1 MRLFFDIFAIRTL
14 HASDQLHKGW
24 VRRLYFLDKKN
35 SIFTHQICH
44 SDVTLKDKITAD
56 MSLNTQILI
65 AAILGIAFGFL
76 LSVFPQ
82 SSFFTSSLYGL
93 GIISSIFI
101 GLLKMLLI
109 PLIFSSIVVG
119 VSNLQAGGQ
128 LGKVWKITVAC
139 CVTTTILALIL
150 GIGCAHLFDVGKGV
164 DIALF
169 QNDMN
174 QYQTPDTLTPTSF
187 FTNFIQNTLI
197 NPFKAFAEGNVL
209 AVVVF
214 ALFIGVALVHG
225 GERFKAVRQ
234 LAAQFFEIMM
244 LMIRWVMKLAPLGI
258 FALLAKLI
266 ATEDLSVLSR
276 LAEFAVVVTGTTIF
290 HGAVV
295 LPLLLWIFGKMDPVT
310 FFKGTRA
317 ALITAF
323 ATSSS
328 SATMPLSMKC
338 AQENLKVSPAT
349 AGFVIP
355 LGTQLNMDGTAL
367 YEAAAA
373 LFVAN
378 LIGLD
383 LSLGQQLIVCLTAMI
398 ASLGAPGIPSA
409 GMVTMIMVLQSV
421 GLPAEAIAI
430 LLPIDRLLDTVR
442 TVVNVQGDMMIS
454 VVVDRHTRET
464 VTEPNS

>member
-1 MRLFFDIFAIRTL
+1 MLDSAQLAWHSAKQDDITIYAP
-14 HASDQLHKGW
+14 
-24 VRRLYFLDKKN
+24 
-35 SIFTHQICH
+35 
-44 SDVTLKDKITAD
+44 
-56 MSLNTQILI
+56 MSLNTQILV
-65 AAILGIAFGFL
+65 AAILGVLFGFL
-76 LSVFPQ
+76 LNLLPGIAFYDG
-82 SSFFTSSLYGL
+82 SLYGL
-93 GIISSIFI
+93 SIASSIFI

-119 VSNLQAGGQ
+119 VSNLQASGQ
-128 LGKVWKITVAC
+128 LSRVWKITLLC
-139 CVTTTILALIL
+139 CVTTTTLALIL
-150 GIGCAHLFDVGKGV
+150 GLACAHLFEVGKGV
-164 DIALF
+164 DVRLF
-169 QNDMN
+169 QDAMS
-174 QYQTPDTLTPTSF
+174 QHQTPDTLTPSSF

-214 ALFIGVALVHG
+214 ALFVGVALVKG
-225 GERFKAVRQ
+225 GEQFRTVRR
-234 LAAQFFEIMM
+234 LSHQFFDIMM
-244 LMIRWVMKLAPLGI
+244 LMIGWVMKLAPLGI

-266 ATEDLSVLSR
+266 ATEDVTVLSR

-290 HGAVV
+290 HGLVV
-295 LPLLLWIFGKMDPVT
+295 LPLLLWLFGKMNPVT

-338 AQENLKVSPAT
+338 AQENLKVRPQT

-373 LFVAN
+373 LFIAN
-378 LIGLD
+378 LMGLD
-383 LSLGQQLIVCLTAMI
+383 LTLGQQLVVCATAMI

-454 VVVDRHTRET
+454 VVVDRYTRDDEIT
-464 VTEPNS
+464 TQS

>member
-1 MRLFFDIFAIRTL
+1 
-14 HASDQLHKGW
+14 
-24 VRRLYFLDKKN
+24 
-35 SIFTHQICH
+35 
-44 SDVTLKDKITAD
+44 
-56 MSLNTQILI
+56 MSLNTQILV
-65 AAILGIAFGFL
+65 AAILGVLFGFL
-76 LSVFPQ
+76 LNLLPGSAFYDG
-82 SSFFTSSLYGL
+82 SLYGL
-93 GIISSIFI
+93 SIASSIFI

-119 VSNLQAGGQ
+119 VSNLQASGQ
-128 LGKVWKITVAC
+128 LSRVWKITLLC
-139 CVTTTILALIL
+139 CVTTTTLALIL
-150 GIGCAHLFDVGKGV
+150 GLACAHLFEVGKGV
-164 DIALF
+164 DVRLF
-169 QNDMN
+169 QDAMS
-174 QYQTPDTLTPTSF
+174 QHQTPDTLTPSSF

-214 ALFIGVALVHG
+214 ALFVGVALVKG
-225 GERFKAVRQ
+225 GEQFRTVRR
-234 LAAQFFEIMM
+234 LSHQFFDIMM
-244 LMIRWVMKLAPLGI
+244 LMIGWVMKLAPLGI

-266 ATEDLSVLSR
+266 ATEDVTVLSR

-290 HGAVV
+290 HGLVV
-295 LPLLLWIFGKMDPVT
+295 LPLLLWLFGKMNPVT

-338 AQENLKVSPAT
+338 AQENLKVRPQT

-373 LFVAN
+373 LFIAN
-378 LIGLD
+378 LMGLD
-383 LSLGQQLIVCLTAMI
+383 LTLGQQLVVCATAMI

-454 VVVDRHTRET
+454 VVVDRYTRDDEIAIQ
-464 VTEPNS
+464 S

>member
-1 MRLFFDIFAIRTL
+1 
-14 HASDQLHKGW
+14 
-24 VRRLYFLDKKN
+24 
-35 SIFTHQICH
+35 
-44 SDVTLKDKITAD
+44 
-56 MSLNTQILI
+56 MSLNTQILL
-65 AAILGIAFGFL
+65 AAILGAAFGFL
-76 LSVFPQ
+76 LNQFPQ
-82 SSFFTSSLYGL
+82 TQFFEFSLYGL
-93 GIISSIFI
+93 GIAGSVFI

-128 LGKVWKITVAC
+128 LSRVWKITLAC
-139 CVTTTILALIL
+139 CVTTTTLALIL
-150 GIGCAHLFDVGKGV
+150 GLACAHIFQVGKGV
-164 DIALF
+164 DIMMF
-169 QNDMN
+169 QDAMN
-174 QYQTPDTLTPTSF
+174 QHQTPDTLTPASF
-187 FTNFIQNTLI
+187 FSNFIQNTLI

-214 ALFIGVALVHG
+214 ALFIGSALVKG
-225 GERFKAVRQ
+225 GDKFRSVRKLSQ
-234 LAAQFFEIMM
+234 QFFDIMM
-244 LMIRWVMKLAPLGI
+244 LMIGWVMKLAPLGI

-266 ATEDLSVLSR
+266 STEDISVLSR
-276 LAEFAVVVTGTTIF
+276 LAEFAAVVTGTTIF

-295 LPLLLWIFGKMDPVT
+295 LPLLLWIFGKMNPVA
-310 FFKGTRA
+310 FFKGARA

-328 SATMPLSMKC
+328 SAAMPLSMKC
-338 AQENLKVSPAT
+338 AQENLGVRPQT

-373 LFVAN
+373 LFIAN
-378 LIGLD
+378 LMGLD
-383 LSLGQQLIVCLTAMI
+383 LTLGQQLVVCATAMI

-454 VVVDRHTRET
+454 VVVDRHTQDAGA
-464 VTEPNS
+464 PASSS

>member
-1 MRLFFDIFAIRTL
+1 
-14 HASDQLHKGW
+14 
-24 VRRLYFLDKKN
+24 
-35 SIFTHQICH
+35 
-44 SDVTLKDKITAD
+44 
-56 MSLNTQILI
+56 MSLNTQILL
-65 AAILGIAFGFL
+65 AAILGVAFGFIL
-76 LSVFPQ
+76 NLFPETQFLSA
-82 SSFFTSSLYGL
+82 SLYGL
-93 GIISSIFI
+93 GIASSIFI
-101 GLLKMLLI
+101 GLLKMLLV

-128 LGKVWKITVAC
+128 LSRTWKITLAC
-139 CVTTTILALIL
+139 CVTTTTLALIL
-150 GIGCAHLFDVGKGV
+150 GLACAHLFKVGQGV
-164 DIALF
+164 DIVMF
-169 QNDMN
+169 QDAMN
-174 QYQTPDTLTPTSF
+174 QHQTPDTLTPGSF

-197 NPFKAFAEGNVL
+197 NPFKAFSEGNVL

-214 ALFIGVALVHG
+214 SLFLGVALVKG
-225 GERFKAVRQ
+225 GEKFRSVRKLSQ
-234 LAAQFFEIMM
+234 QFFDIMM
-244 LMIRWVMKLAPLGI
+244 MMIGWVMKLAPIGI

-266 ATEDLSVLSR
+266 ATEDISVLSR
-276 LAEFAVVVTGTTIF
+276 LAEFAAVVTGTTIF
-290 HGAVV
+290 HSVVV
-295 LPLLLWIFGKMDPVT
+295 LPLLLWIFGKMNPIT

-338 AQENLKVSPAT
+338 AQENLGVRPQT

-373 LFVAN
+373 LFIAN
-378 LIGLD
+378 LMGLD
-383 LSLGQQLIVCLTAMI
+383 LTLGQQLIVCATAMI

-454 VVVDRHTRET
+454 VVVDRHTRDLDM
-464 VTEPNS
+464 PIHSN

>member
-1 MRLFFDIFAIRTL
+1 
-14 HASDQLHKGW
+14 
-24 VRRLYFLDKKN
+24 
-35 SIFTHQICH
+35 
-44 SDVTLKDKITAD
+44 
-56 MSLNTQILI
+56 MSLNSQILI
-65 AAILGIAFGFL
+65 AAIVGVIFGFIL
-76 LSVFPQ
+76 NLFPNTQ
-82 SSFFTSSLYGL
+82 FFDASIYGL
-93 GIISSIFI
+93 SIVSSVFI

-119 VSNLQAGGQ
+119 VSNLQATGQ
-128 LGKVWKITVAC
+128 LSRTWKITLMC
-139 CVTTTILALIL
+139 CVTTTTLALIL
-150 GIGCAHLFDVGKGV
+150 GLTCAHLFNVGKGV
-164 DIALF
+164 DIVMF
-169 QNDMN
+169 QDAMN
-174 QYQTPDTLTPTSF
+174 SHQTPDTLTPTSF

-214 ALFIGVALVHG
+214 ALFVGVALVKG
-225 GERFKAVRQ
+225 GENFRTVRK
-234 LAAQFFEIMM
+234 LSHQFFDIMM
-244 LMIRWVMKLAPLGI
+244 LMIGWVMKLAPFGI
-258 FALLAKLI
+258 LALLAKLI
-266 ATEDLSVLSR
+266 ATEDITVLSR
-276 LAEFAVVVTGTTIF
+276 LAEFAAVVTGTTIF
-290 HGAVV
+290 HGVVV
-295 LPLLLWIFGKMDPVT
+295 LPLLLWIFGKMNPLT

-338 AQENLKVSPAT
+338 AQENLGVRPQT

-373 LFVAN
+373 LFIAN
-378 LIGLD
+378 LMGLD
-383 LSLGQQLIVCLTAMI
+383 LTISQQLIVCATAMI

-454 VVVDRHTRET
+454 VVVDRHTKEENT
-464 VTEPNS
+464 A

>member
-1 MRLFFDIFAIRTL
+1 
-14 HASDQLHKGW
+14 
-24 VRRLYFLDKKN
+24 
-35 SIFTHQICH
+35 
-44 SDVTLKDKITAD
+44 

-76 LSVFPQ
+76 LNQFPNTQ
-82 SSFFTSSLYGL
+82 FFEASIYGL
-93 GIISSIFI
+93 GIASSIFI
-101 GLLKMLLI
+101 GLLKMLLV

-128 LGKVWKITVAC
+128 LSRTWKITLAC
-139 CVTTTILALIL
+139 CVTTTTLALIL
-150 GIGCAHLFDVGKGV
+150 GISCAHLFDVGKGV
-164 DIALF
+164 DITLF
-169 QNDMN
+169 QDAMN
-174 QYQTPDTLTPTSF
+174 QHQSPDTLTASSF

-214 ALFIGVALVHG
+214 ALLLGVALVKG
-225 GERFKAVRQ
+225 GERFQSIRK
-234 LAAQFFEIMM
+234 LSTQFFEVMM
-244 LMIRWVMKLAPLGI
+244 MMVGWVMKLAPIGI

-266 ATEDLSVLSR
+266 STEDISILSR
-276 LAEFAVVVTGTTIF
+276 LAEFAAVVTGTTIF
-290 HGAVV
+290 HGIVV
-295 LPLLLWIFGKMDPVT
+295 LPLLLWIFGRMNPIT
-310 FFKGTRA
+310 FFRGARA

-338 AQENLKVSPAT
+338 AQENLGVRPQT

-373 LFVAN
+373 LFIAN
-378 LIGLD
+378 LMGLD
-383 LSLGQQLIVCLTAMI
+383 LSLGQQVIVCLTAMI

-454 VVVDRHTRET
+454 VVVDRYTKDMGS
-464 VTEPNS
+464 PS

>member
-1 MRLFFDIFAIRTL
+1 
-14 HASDQLHKGW
+14 
-24 VRRLYFLDKKN
+24 
-35 SIFTHQICH
+35 
-44 SDVTLKDKITAD
+44 

-65 AAILGIAFGFL
+65 AAVLGVVFGFIL
-76 LSVFPQ
+76 TLFPQ
-82 SSFFTSSLYGL
+82 SHFFEISLYGI
-93 GIISSIFI
+93 GIVSSVFI
-101 GLLKMLLI
+101 GMLKMILI
-109 PLIFSSIVVG
+109 PLIFTSIVVG

-128 LGKVWKITVAC
+128 LSRTWKITLAC
-139 CVTTTILALIL
+139 CVTTTTLALIL
-150 GIGCAHLFDVGKGV
+150 GLSAAHLFDVGKGV
-164 DIALF
+164 DIVMF
-169 QNDMN
+169 QDAMA
-174 QYQTPDTLTPTSF
+174 QHQSPDTLTPSSF

-214 ALFIGVALVHG
+214 ALMIGVALVAG
-225 GERFKAVRQ
+225 GDQFRSVRKLSQ
-234 LAAQFFEIMM
+234 QFFDIMM
-244 LMIRWVMKLAPLGI
+244 MIIGWVMKLAPLGI

-266 ATEDLSVLSR
+266 ATEDISVLSR
-276 LAEFAVVVTGTTIF
+276 LAEFAAVVTGTTIF

-295 LPLLLWIFGKMDPVT
+295 LPLLLWIFGKMDPIT
-310 FFKGTRA
+310 FFRGTRA

-338 AQENLKVSPAT
+338 AQENLGVRPQT

-373 LFVAN
+373 LFIAN
-378 LIGLD
+378 LMGLD
-383 LSLGQQLIVCLTAMI
+383 LTLGQQLIVCATAMI

-454 VVVDRHTRET
+454 VVVDRHTRDEHD
-464 VTEPNS
+464 VTTTTST

>member
-1 MRLFFDIFAIRTL
+1 
-14 HASDQLHKGW
+14 
-24 VRRLYFLDKKN
+24 
-35 SIFTHQICH
+35 
-44 SDVTLKDKITAD
+44 
-56 MSLNTQILI
+56 MSLNTQILV
-65 AAILGIAFGFL
+65 AAILGVLFGFFLNL
-76 LSVFPQ
+76 LPDSAFYDG
-82 SSFFTSSLYGL
+82 SLYGL
-93 GIISSIFI
+93 SIASSIFI

-119 VSNLQAGGQ
+119 VSNLQASGQ
-128 LGKVWKITVAC
+128 LSRVWKITLLC
-139 CVTTTILALIL
+139 CVTTTTLALIL
-150 GIGCAHLFDVGKGV
+150 GLACAHLFEVGKGV
-164 DIALF
+164 DVRLF
-169 QNDMN
+169 QDAMS
-174 QYQTPDTLTPTSF
+174 QHLTPDTLTPSSF

-214 ALFIGVALVHG
+214 ALFVGVALVKG
-225 GERFKAVRQ
+225 GEQFRTVRR
-234 LAAQFFEIMM
+234 LSHQFFDIMM
-244 LMIRWVMKLAPLGI
+244 LMIGWVMKLAPLGI

-266 ATEDLSVLSR
+266 ATEDVTVLSR

-290 HGAVV
+290 HGLVV
-295 LPLLLWIFGKMDPVT
+295 LPLLLWLFGKMNPVT

-338 AQENLKVSPAT
+338 AQENLKVRPQT

-373 LFVAN
+373 LFIAN
-378 LIGLD
+378 LMGLD
-383 LSLGQQLIVCLTAMI
+383 LTLGQQLVVCATAMI

-454 VVVDRHTRET
+454 VVVDRYTRDDEIAIQ
-464 VTEPNS
+464 S

>member
-1 MRLFFDIFAIRTL
+1 MLDSAQLAWHSAKQDDITIYAP
-14 HASDQLHKGW
+14 
-24 VRRLYFLDKKN
+24 
-35 SIFTHQICH
+35 
-44 SDVTLKDKITAD
+44 
-56 MSLNTQILI
+56 MSLNTQILV
-65 AAILGIAFGFL
+65 AAILGVLFGFL
-76 LSVFPQ
+76 LNLLPGSALYDG
-82 SSFFTSSLYGL
+82 SLYGL
-93 GIISSIFI
+93 SIASSIFI

-119 VSNLQAGGQ
+119 VSNLQASGQ
-128 LGKVWKITVAC
+128 LSRVWKITLLC
-139 CVTTTILALIL
+139 CVTTTTLALIL
-150 GIGCAHLFDVGKGV
+150 GLACAHLFEVGKGV
-164 DIALF
+164 DVRLF
-169 QNDMN
+169 QDAMS
-174 QYQTPDTLTPTSF
+174 QHQTPDTLTPSSF

-214 ALFIGVALVHG
+214 ALFVGVALVKG
-225 GERFKAVRQ
+225 DEQFRTVRR
-234 LAAQFFEIMM
+234 LSHQFFDIMM
-244 LMIRWVMKLAPLGI
+244 LMIGWVMKLAPLGI

-266 ATEDLSVLSR
+266 ATEDVTVLSR

-290 HGAVV
+290 HGLVV
-295 LPLLLWIFGKMDPVT
+295 LPLLLWLFGKMNPVT

-338 AQENLKVSPAT
+338 AQENLKVRPQT

-373 LFVAN
+373 LFIAN
-378 LIGLD
+378 LMGLD
-383 LSLGQQLIVCLTAMI
+383 LTLGQQLVVCATAMI

-454 VVVDRHTRET
+454 VVVDRYTRDDQIAT
-464 VTEPNS
+464 QS

>member
-1 MRLFFDIFAIRTL
+1 
-14 HASDQLHKGW
+14 
-24 VRRLYFLDKKN
+24 
-35 SIFTHQICH
+35 
-44 SDVTLKDKITAD
+44 
-56 MSLNTQILI
+56 MSLNTQILC
-65 AAILGIAFGFL
+65 AAILGLAFGFIL
-76 LSVFPQ
+76 TCYPN
-82 SSFFTSSLYGL
+82 SSFFDSSLYGL
-93 GIISSIFI
+93 SLLSSIFI

-128 LGKVWKITVAC
+128 LHRVWKITILC
-139 CVTTTILALIL
+139 CVTTTTLALIL
-150 GIGCAHLFDVGKGV
+150 GLACAHLFEVGKGV

-169 QNDMN
+169 QQAML
-174 QYQTPDTLTPTSF
+174 QYQSPDTLTTSSF
-187 FTNFIQNTLI
+187 FTNFFQNTLI
-197 NPFKAFAEGNVL
+197 NPFKAFTEGNVL

-214 ALFIGVALVHG
+214 ALMIGIALVKG
-225 GERFKAVRQ
+225 GEQFKTVRQ
-234 LAAQFFEIMM
+234 LSQQFFGIMM
-244 LMIRWVMKLAPLGI
+244 LMIGWVMKLAPLGI

-266 ATEDLSVLSR
+266 ATEDISVLSR
-276 LAEFAVVVTGTTIF
+276 LAEFAAVVTGTTIF
-290 HGAVV
+290 HGLVV
-295 LPLLLWIFGKMDPVT
+295 LPLLLWIFGKMKPSI
-310 FFKGTRA
+310 FFSATKT

-328 SATMPLSMKC
+328 SATMPLSLKC
-338 AQENLKVSPAT
+338 AQENLGVRPQT

-373 LFVAN
+373 LFIAN
-378 LIGLD
+378 LMGLD
-383 LSLGQQLIVCLTAMI
+383 LTLGQQLIVCATAMI

-454 VVVDRHTRET
+454 VVVDRYTKE
-464 VTEPNS
+464 E

>member
-1 MRLFFDIFAIRTL
+1 
-14 HASDQLHKGW
+14 
-24 VRRLYFLDKKN
+24 
-35 SIFTHQICH
+35 
-44 SDVTLKDKITAD
+44 
-56 MSLNTQILI
+56 MSLNTQILL
-65 AAILGIAFGFL
+65 AAILGVAFGFIL
-76 LSVFPQ
+76 NLFPETQFLSA
-82 SSFFTSSLYGL
+82 SLYGL
-93 GIISSIFI
+93 GIASSIFI
-101 GLLKMLLI
+101 GLLKMLLV

-128 LGKVWKITVAC
+128 LSRTWKITLAC
-139 CVTTTILALIL
+139 CVTTTTLALIL
-150 GIGCAHLFDVGKGV
+150 GLACAHLFKVGQGV
-164 DIALF
+164 DIVMF
-169 QNDMN
+169 QDAMN
-174 QYQTPDTLTPTSF
+174 QHQTPDTLTPGSF
-187 FTNFIQNTLI
+187 FINFIQNTLI
-197 NPFKAFAEGNVL
+197 NPFKAFSEGNVL

-214 ALFIGVALVHG
+214 SLFLGVALVKG
-225 GERFKAVRQ
+225 GEKFRSVRKLSQ
-234 LAAQFFEIMM
+234 QFFDIMM
-244 LMIRWVMKLAPLGI
+244 MMIGWVMKLAPIGI

-266 ATEDLSVLSR
+266 VTEDISVLSR
-276 LAEFAVVVTGTTIF
+276 LAEFAAVVTGTTIF
-290 HGAVV
+290 HGVVV
-295 LPLLLWIFGKMDPVT
+295 LPLLLWIFGKMNPIT

-338 AQENLKVSPAT
+338 AQENLGVRPQT

-373 LFVAN
+373 LFIAN
-378 LIGLD
+378 LMGLD
-383 LSLGQQLIVCLTAMI
+383 LTLGQQLIVCATAMI

-454 VVVDRHTRET
+454 VVVDRHTRDLDM
-464 VTEPNS
+464 PIHSN

>member
-1 MRLFFDIFAIRTL
+1 
-14 HASDQLHKGW
+14 
-24 VRRLYFLDKKN
+24 
-35 SIFTHQICH
+35 
-44 SDVTLKDKITAD
+44 
-56 MSLNTQILI
+56 MSLNTQILV
-65 AAILGIAFGFL
+65 AAILGLLFGYILNMFPNGDFFSASIYGIGIA
-76 LSVFPQ
+76 
-82 SSFFTSSLYGL
+82 
-93 GIISSIFI
+93 SSIFI

-128 LGKVWKITVAC
+128 FGRVWKITVLC
-139 CVTTTILALIL
+139 CITTTTLALAL
-150 GIGCAHLFDVGKGV
+150 GLACAHLFEVGKGV
-164 DIALF
+164 DIAMF
-169 QNDMN
+169 QEAMS
-174 QYQTPDTLTPTSF
+174 QHQSPDTLTPSSF
-187 FTNFIQNTLI
+187 ITNFIQNTLI
-197 NPFKAFAEGNVL
+197 NPFRAFSEGNVL
-209 AVVVF
+209 AVVLF
-214 ALFIGVALVHG
+214 ALLIGVALVKG
-225 GERFKAVRQ
+225 GERFKGVRSLSQ
-234 LAAQFFEIMM
+234 QVFDIMM
-244 LMIRWVMKLAPLGI
+244 MMIGWVMKLAPLGI
-258 FALLAKLI
+258 FALLAKLV
-266 ATEDLSVLSR
+266 ATEDISVLSR

-295 LPLLLWIFGKMDPVT
+295 LPLLLWIFGKMDPIT
-310 FFKGTRA
+310 FFKGTKT

-328 SATMPLSMKC
+328 SATMPLSLKC
-338 AQENLKVSPAT
+338 AQENLGVRPQT

-355 LGTQLNMDGTAL
+355 IGTQLNMDGTAL

-373 LFVAN
+373 LFIAN
-378 LIGLD
+378 LMGLD

-454 VVVDRHTRET
+454 VVVDHHTKEA
-464 VTEPNS
+464 ELSGKS

>member
-1 MRLFFDIFAIRTL
+1 
-14 HASDQLHKGW
+14 
-24 VRRLYFLDKKN
+24 
-35 SIFTHQICH
+35 
-44 SDVTLKDKITAD
+44 
-56 MSLNTQILI
+56 MSLNTQILV
-65 AAILGIAFGFL
+65 AAILGVLFGFL
-76 LSVFPQ
+76 LNLLPGSAFYDG
-82 SSFFTSSLYGL
+82 SLYGL
-93 GIISSIFI
+93 SIASSIFI

-119 VSNLQAGGQ
+119 VSNLQASGQ
-128 LGKVWKITVAC
+128 LSRVWKITLLC
-139 CVTTTILALIL
+139 CVTTTTLALIL
-150 GIGCAHLFDVGKGV
+150 GLACAHLFEVGKGV
-164 DIALF
+164 DVRLF
-169 QNDMN
+169 QDAMS
-174 QYQTPDTLTPTSF
+174 QHQTPDTLTPSSF

-214 ALFIGVALVHG
+214 ALFVGVALVKG
-225 GERFKAVRQ
+225 GEQFRTVRR
-234 LAAQFFEIMM
+234 LSHQFFDIMM
-244 LMIRWVMKLAPLGI
+244 LMIGWVMKLAPLGI

-266 ATEDLSVLSR
+266 ATEDVTVLSR

-290 HGAVV
+290 HGLVV
-295 LPLLLWIFGKMDPVT
+295 LPLLLWLFAKMNPVT

-338 AQENLKVSPAT
+338 AQENLKVRPQT

-373 LFVAN
+373 LFIAN
-378 LIGLD
+378 LMGLD
-383 LSLGQQLIVCLTAMI
+383 LTLGQQLVVCATAMI

-454 VVVDRHTRET
+454 VVVDRYTRDNEIAT
-464 VTEPNS
+464 QS

>member
-1 MRLFFDIFAIRTL
+1 MPTE
-14 HASDQLHKGW
+14 
-24 VRRLYFLDKKN
+24 KN
-35 SIFTHQICH
+35 N
-44 SDVTLKDKITAD
+44 AD
-56 MSLNTQILI
+56 MNLNTQILI
-65 AAILGIAFGFL
+65 AAILGLAFGFL
-76 LSVFPQ
+76 LTMYPDTAFVKH
-82 SSFFTSSLYGL
+82 SLYGL
-93 GIISSIFI
+93 GILSSVFI
-101 GLLKMLLI
+101 GLLKMLLV

-128 LGKVWKITVAC
+128 LGPVWKITFLC
-139 CVTTTILALIL
+139 CLTTTTLALIL
-150 GIGCAHLFDVGKGV
+150 GISCAHLFEVGRGI
-164 DIALF
+164 DISIF
-169 QNDMN
+169 QTSMQN
-174 QYQTPDTLTPTSF
+174 YQAPDSLNPASF

-197 NPFKAFAEGNVL
+197 NPFKAFSDGNVL

-214 ALFIGVALVHG
+214 ALFVGVALVQG
-225 GERFKAVRQ
+225 GERFKSIR
-234 LAAQFFEIMM
+234 LLSHQFFEMMM
-244 LMIRWVMKLAPLGI
+244 LLVGWVMKLAPLGI
-258 FALLAKLI
+258 FALLAKLM
-266 ATEDLSVLSR
+266 ATEDISVLSR

-295 LPLLLWIFGKMDPVT
+295 LPLLLWIFGRMSPWT
-310 FFKGTRA
+310 FLKGTRT

-338 AQENLKVSPAT
+338 AQENLGVRPQT

-378 LIGLD
+378 LVGLD
-383 LSLGQQLIVCLTAMI
+383 LNLTQQIIVCLTAMI

-454 VVVDRHTRET
+454 VVVDRYTKDKDIS
-464 VTEPNS
+464 V

>member
-1 MRLFFDIFAIRTL
+1 
-14 HASDQLHKGW
+14 
-24 VRRLYFLDKKN
+24 
-35 SIFTHQICH
+35 
-44 SDVTLKDKITAD
+44 
-56 MSLNTQILI
+56 MSLNSQILV
-65 AAILGIAFGFL
+65 AAILGVVFGFIL
-76 LSVFPQ
+76 MLFPNTA
-82 SSFFTSSLYGL
+82 FFSNSLYGI

-101 GLLKMLLI
+101 GLLKMLLV

-128 LGKVWKITVAC
+128 LGRTWKITLAC
-139 CVTTTILALIL
+139 CVTTTTLALIL
-150 GIGCAHLFDVGKGV
+150 GLACAHLFDVGKGV
-164 DIALF
+164 NIVMFEDAMA
-169 QNDMN
+169 QH
-174 QYQTPDTLTPTSF
+174 QTPDTLTPSSF

-197 NPFKAFAEGNVL
+197 NPFKAFAEANVL

-214 ALFIGVALVHG
+214 ALLVGVALVKG
-225 GERFKAVRQ
+225 GEKFNTVRQ
-234 LAAQFFEIMM
+234 LSQQIFDIMM
-244 LMIRWVMKLAPLGI
+244 LMIGWVMKLAPFGI

-266 ATEDLSVLSR
+266 ATEDISVLSR
-276 LAEFAVVVTGTTIF
+276 LAEFAAVVTGTTIF
-290 HGAVV
+290 HGLVV
-295 LPLLLWIFGKMDPVT
+295 LPLLLWIFGRMDPVT
-310 FFKGTRA
+310 FFKGTRT

-338 AQENLKVSPAT
+338 AQENLGVRPQT

-373 LFVAN
+373 LFIAN

-383 LSLGQQLIVCLTAMI
+383 LTIGQQLIVCATAMI

-454 VVVDRHTRET
+454 VVVDRHTRDE
-464 VTEPNS
+464 VSQS

>member
-1 MRLFFDIFAIRTL
+1 
-14 HASDQLHKGW
+14 
-24 VRRLYFLDKKN
+24 
-35 SIFTHQICH
+35 
-44 SDVTLKDKITAD
+44 

-65 AAILGIAFGFL
+65 AAVLGVAYGFL
-76 LSVFPQ
+76 LNLFPDTQFFAGSV
-82 SSFFTSSLYGL
+82 YGL
-93 GIISSIFI
+93 SLASSIFV
-101 GLLKMLLI
+101 GLLKLLLI

-119 VSNLQAGGQ
+119 VSNLQTGGQ
-128 LGKVWKITVAC
+128 LGRTWKITLAC
-139 CVTTTILALIL
+139 CVTTTTLALIL
-150 GIGCAHLFDVGKGV
+150 GLACAHLFGVGKGV

-169 QNDMN
+169 QDAM
-174 QYQTPDTLTPTSF
+174 QQHQTPDTLTASSF

-209 AVVVF
+209 AVVLF
-214 ALFIGVALVHG
+214 ALMIGVALVKG
-225 GERFKAVRQ
+225 GERFKTVKDLSQ
-234 LAAQFFEIMM
+234 QFFEIML
-244 LMIRWVMKLAPLGI
+244 LMIGWVMKIAPIGI

-276 LAEFAVVVTGTTIF
+276 LAEFAAVVTGTTIF
-290 HGAVV
+290 HGIVV
-295 LPLLLWIFGKMDPVT
+295 LPLLLWIFGKMNPVT
-310 FFKGTRA
+310 FFKGART

-328 SATMPLSMKC
+328 SATMPLSLKC
-338 AQENLKVSPAT
+338 AQENLGVRPAT

-373 LFVAN
+373 LFIAN
-378 LIGLD
+378 LMGLD
-383 LSLGQQLIVCLTAMI
+383 LTLGQQLIVCATAMI

-454 VVVDRHTRET
+454 VVVDRFTKEDEHALER
-464 VTEPNS
+464 SS